1 MDFIEWL
8 KKQEAM
14 FIAKEQ
20 ELEQELKKPGH
31 YIDGRN
37 SKLTDCFLQ
46 HERITTALNLFKEYN
61 KS

>member
-20 ELEQELKKPGH
+20 ELKKGH